1 MGSLIESLVVSKEGR
16 VEQCLFQTPN
26 LLTPAFVYDE
36 DSILKKINTLSK
48 LKRESDC
55 KILFPL
61 KTFSFFHALKII
73 ANEVD
78 GFSTSSLFETKLAR
92 EILGTRGLVHFTSPG
107 LRPDEYKPIAEGC
120 DYISFNSLSQWNQFS
135 KKNRVKVS
143 CGLRINPQ
151 LSFVKDERYNPCRKF
166 SKLGVPLTQLLET
179 DSESLRRIDGI
190 LIHNNSESRD
200 FKQLVKTIT
209 HVTSQ
214 LPSLFKNL
222 KWINIGGGY
231 LFDETVNLD
240 CLVETILTLNRQYDQ
255 VVLFEP
261 GKGIVG
267 DAGYIVSRVLDIF
280 KNDGRDIAV
289 LDTSVNHM
297 PEVFEYQF
305 EPTVLNCSKNGK
317 WQYLLAGS
325 TCLAGDLFGEFCFDE
340 QLEIGSRI
348 IFKTMGAYTLVKAH
362 MFNGINLPSVY
373 AYSKER
379 ELVLKKKFNYDDF
392 FVKCG
397 GGEYVAL

>member
-1 MGSLIESLVVSKEGR
+1 MAPLIEPLIVSKENR
-16 VEQCLFQTPN
+16 IEKCLFQTPN

-36 DSILKKINTLSK
+36 DSILEKIKILTMLKK
-48 LKRESDC
+48 ESDC

-78 GFSTSSLFETKLAR
+78 GFSTSSLFETRLAR
-92 EILGTRGLVHFTSPG
+92 AILGTSGLVHFTSPG
-107 LRPDEYKPIAEGC
+107 IRPDEYKSIAESC
-120 DYISFNSLSQWNQFS
+120 DYLSFNSLSQWNKLS
-135 KKNRVKVS
+135 RKNRAKFS

-151 LSFVKDERYNPCRKF
+151 LSFVEDERYNPCRKF
-166 SKLGVPLTQLLET
+166 SKLGVPLSQLLGI
-179 DSESLRRIDGI
+179 DSEFLRHIEGI

-200 FKQLVKTIT
+200 FNQLAKTMEHIT
-209 HVTSQ
+209 TK
-214 LPSLFKNL
+214 LPSIFKNL
-222 KWINIGGGY
+222 KWVNIGGGY

-240 CLVETILTLNRQYDQ
+240 PLIETIHVLNRQYNQ

-261 GKGIVG
+261 GKGVVG
-267 DAGYIVSRVLDIF
+267 DAGYIVSKVLDIF
-280 KNDGRDIAV
+280 ESDGHNVAV

-297 PEVFEYQF
+297 SEVFEYQF
-305 EPTVLNCSKNGK
+305 EPDVINCSKNGK

-325 TCLAGDLFGEFCFDE
+325 TCLAGDLFGEFSFNE
-340 QLEIGSRI
+340 PLEIDSRI

-362 MFNGINLPSVY
+362 MFNGINLPSIY
-373 AYSKER
+373 AYNKEK

-392 FVKCG
+392 FVRCG
-397 GGEYVAL
+397 GGKYVAL